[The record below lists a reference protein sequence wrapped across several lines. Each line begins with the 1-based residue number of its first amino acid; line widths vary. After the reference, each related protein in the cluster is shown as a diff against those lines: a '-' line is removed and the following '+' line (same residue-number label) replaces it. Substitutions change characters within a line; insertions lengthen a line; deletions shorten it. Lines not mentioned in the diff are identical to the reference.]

1 MILRD
6 CEWVDEP
13 GEELP
18 KAPKKRRVTEAMA
31 AASRANGAK
40 SKGPTTDTGREKV
53 KFNAVR
59 HGAAC
64 KEIVFLPGE
73 DEGAFWARVD
83 RAISEQGAD
92 GELEIEAII
101 NALYSRVTKERAIN
115 AQAIAVTEARTKIEE
130 NYDKQKLE
138 ELTGLIEKI
147 ALSPQLTVK
156 KLMDSTCGCAFLTRE
171 LKGIYKHLIK
181 FNSLCPTLRS
191 YCLQLTGHR
200 PDDLFTDPVVR
211 KLNRAYLAALQLE
224 PGDVTNT
231 MAAEAFQGDCPAEM
245 SKAQLIE
252 LMTPLVTDLPTADQ
266 GRKWLKKF
274 VKGHLDRLKERT
286 ELMGYREQR
295 ELSAALGVAQAPCDR
310 ESVTRDR
317 YITQGDRTFNTA
329 VRMLLALK
337 QERRK
342 HGDESRADRNG
353 NAEAMATTADVGHQ
367 GPDAAST
374 PEEMAP
380 QAEAIPAVN
389 EEKVNEP
396 EPTQVVAQPAAN
408 NAPGAGPASP
418 QGPQPQVGAL
428 DHAAIR
434 AAYRPRVEKTMRD
447 FNECTET
454 GPPRAS
460 ENS

>member
-1 MILRD
+1 
-6 CEWVDEP
+6 
-13 GEELP
+13 
-18 KAPKKRRVTEAMA
+18 MA
-31 AASRANGAK
+31 AASRANGSK
-40 SKGPTTDTGREKV
+40 SKGPTSDTGREKV

-83 RAISEQGAD
+83 RAISEQGAT
-92 GELEIEAII
+92 GELEIEAIR

-115 AQAIAVTEARTKIEE
+115 AQAIAVTETRAKIEE
-130 NYDKQKLE
+130 NYDNQKLE
-138 ELTGLIEKI
+138 DVTGLIGKL
-147 ALSPQLTVK
+147 AQSPKATVE
-156 KLMDSTCGCAFLTRE
+156 KLMDSTLGCAILIRE
-171 LKGIYKHLIK
+171 LKGIFKHLIR
-181 FNSLCPTLRS
+181 FISLCPSHRS

-211 KLNRAYLAALQLE
+211 HLNRAYLASLQLE
-224 PGDVTNT
+224 PGDITNT
-231 MAAEAFQGDCPAEM
+231 IAAMAFQGDCPEEM
-245 SKAQLIE
+245 SEAQLIE
-252 LMTPLVTDLPTADQ
+252 LMTPLVTNLPTADQ

-295 ELSAALGVAQAPCDR
+295 ELSAALGVAQSPCDR

-317 YITQGDRTFNTA
+317 YITQGDRTFNTS

-342 HGDESRADRNG
+342 HGDESRADRDD
-353 NAEAMATTADVGHQ
+353 TTSRRRRRRRRTRVIRARMRPPV
-367 GPDAAST
+367 PRKWT
-374 PEEMAP
+374 PRRM
-380 QAEAIPAVN
+380 AIPAVN

-396 EPTQVVAQPAAN
+396 EATQVVAPVAGN
-408 NAPGAGPASP
+408 NADRPAPMNTNGAAPLISP
-418 QGPQPQVGAL
+418 E
-428 DHAAIR
+428 DHAAIQ
-434 AAYRPRVEKTMRD
+434 AQHEKTMEYVRRKL
-447 FNECTET
+447 NERSGI
-454 GPPRAS
+454 GPPGPS